1 MNLNKKIIFGS
12 IASFLALSPIVP
24 AVLTPSHTVQ
34 AAKATTFKLNH
45 NSYVYNAQ
53 GKRTYYQGQK
63 TLRLITY
70 FRHMYGALLDQ
81 ALITM
86 SY

>member
-45 NSYVYNAQ
+45 NSYVYNA
-53 GKRTYYQGQK
+53 
-63 TLRLITY
+63 
-70 FRHMYGALLDQ
+70 
-81 ALITM
+81 
-86 SY
+86 